1 MSQRALSDGTPGASK
16 PGLPKRSRFRKLIFA
31 ALVVASVLSTLEIAL
46 RLCGWPRGTFRGAF
60 STSTGIWEPGYDA
73 VLDLG
78 PFSYRVQANAMGFRG
93 PELRRGLDA
102 ARLRIVCLGDSVTD
116 GFYVDNPDTYPVIL
130 NDLLSR
136 RGLDVEV
143 INAARG
149 GGSIN
154 KALVI
159 LRDRV
164 LSLQPDIAVLTF
176 VTNDLADLR
185 GRSPR
190 ELLSVGLE
198 GGGKTPWVEALLT
211 RCAIAESVT
220 DMALRVRSPH
230 YRREDRSGVQPVQG
244 QDRYVIPGNDRYE
257 ENARTF
263 LELWRDVDGRLLRES
278 LDDEMSYA
286 LDAYCD
292 ILRELIFLC
301 HDNDI
306 RLLFTYFPAYPEVYL
321 EECPDAFRRML
332 RTRVEA
338 QGVEFLDLTPALREG
353 SKDGPL
359 HLAPIDFHPNPRGY
373 RVIAAAIADRLEEL
387 QWLAD

>member
-1 MSQRALSDGTPGASK
+1 MSQAALSDRTPGTSK
-16 PGLPKRSRFRKLIFA
+16 PARLKRSRIRNLVLG
-31 ALVVASVLSTLEIAL
+31 ALLVASALSGLEIVL
-46 RLCGWPRGTFRGAF
+46 RLLGWPRGTFRGAF

-73 VLDLG
+73 VLELG

-93 PELRRGLDA
+93 PELRSGFHA

-130 NDLLSR
+130 NDLLNE
-136 RGLDVEV
+136 RGRDVEV

-164 LSLQPDIAVLTF
+164 LALKPDIAVLTF

-190 ELLSVGLE
+190 ELTSVSLE
-198 GGGKTPWVEALLT
+198 DGGTTPWIETLLT

-220 DMALRVRSPH
+220 DLALRLRSPN
-230 YRREDRSGVQPVQG
+230 YRREERSGGRLADRP
-244 QDRYVIPGNDRYE
+244 DRYDIPGNDRYE
-257 ENARTF
+257 DNARTF
-263 LELWRDVDGRLLRES
+263 LELWKDVDGRLLRES
-278 LDDEMSYA
+278 LDDEMSHA
-286 LDAYCD
+286 LDSYCD
-292 ILRELIFLC
+292 ILRELARLC
-301 HDNDI
+301 HENDI
-306 RLLFTYFPAYPEVYL
+306 RLLFAYFPAYPEVYL
-321 EECPDAFRRML
+321 AECPDVFRRTL
-332 RTRVEA
+332 RARVEA
-338 QGVEFLDLTPALREG
+338 QGVEFVDLTPALRDG
-353 SKDGPL
+353 SRDGPL

-373 RVIAAAIADRLEEL
+373 RVIATAIADRLEEL